1 METTLSVI
9 SQLPEGKAQ
18 VAQFVRTLKS
28 EILANDRNPLPILV
42 QLKYAEKTIAEIL
55 KDDDI
60 DNHFLNEFLLYDK
73 DEKVIVNGATLSVSE
88 TGVKYDFTGCGD
100 QVYNDLIKESEAL
113 KEKIKER
120 EAYLK
125 TLPSE
130 GTVCPIH
137 GNYINRAVKSSKTKV
152 KVSL

>member
-88 TGVKYDFTGCGD
+88 VGVKYDFSGCGD
-100 QVYNDLIKESEAL
+100 QVYNDLIKES
-113 KEKIKER
+113 
-120 EAYLK
+120 
-125 TLPSE
+125 
-130 GTVCPIH
+130 
-137 GNYINRAVKSSKTKV
+137 
-152 KVSL
+152 